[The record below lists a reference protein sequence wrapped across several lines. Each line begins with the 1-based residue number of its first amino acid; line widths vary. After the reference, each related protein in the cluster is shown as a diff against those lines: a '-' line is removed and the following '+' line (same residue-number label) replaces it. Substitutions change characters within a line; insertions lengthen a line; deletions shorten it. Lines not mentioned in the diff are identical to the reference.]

1 MARSRHSIEQKL
13 VALRMMEEETHT
25 WKEIM
30 ETHHVSEN
38 TLRVWKVKFDTGES
52 DALKE
57 SKTWKLYTNEQKI
70 AAVRD
75 YLDGATTMEVLSNYQ
90 ISDGSVLR
98 KWIKKYTSHSELTD
112 SRKGM
117 DRAMT
122 KGRKTTFEERMEI
135 VRYCLDNGRPRYSPC
150 RTNRS
155 MGGRKI

>member
-1 MARSRHSIEQKL
+1 
-13 VALRMMEEETHT
+13 
-25 WKEIM
+25 M

-38 TLRVWKVKFDTGES
+38 TLRVWKVKFATGGS

-57 SKTWKLYTNEQKI
+57 SKYTKEQKI
-70 AAVRD
+70 AAARD

-135 VRYCLDNGRPRYSPC
+135 VRYCLDNGRNYQ
-150 RTNRS
+150 RTAEVFAVS
-155 MGGRKI
+155 YQQVYGWTKKI